1 MDRAS
6 LLFSILVGFAS
17 ALGGCGT
24 KDYSSASKVRTLRV
38 LAVQK
43 SPAYGKPDGTVDLT
57 MLYWDGKGDG
67 ARPIQ
72 SLWLGRP
79 PFACYD
85 PPGDLYYQC
94 FSQFG
99 QASDAGA
106 PAAGDAGVGDAGADV
121 IDAGA
126 SNDGDA
132 GARPDGILPPDPI
145 LTYSIPIPEKDA
157 IVTRTQGGASPYGL
171 AYVFFAVCAGQLGL
185 STSAAGLPLGCFDA
199 SHNQLGAEDF
209 VAGYSSVYVYESI
222 VNQNP
227 VVSGLVFD
235 GARSGQGPVPHVP
248 RCTEN
253 DPDNCAARDLKPII
267 DRASAEVDIDATGP
281 NGEAYLEQLW
291 VQYYAT
297 SGGFTSASKLVNDAT
312 QGWNDDHGTS
322 WRIATVAGPARIWAV
337 VHDNRG
343 GVAWTEADVIVDP

>member
-1 MDRAS
+1 MRRAS
-6 LLFSILVGFAS
+6 LLFAILVAA

-24 KDYSSASKVRTLRV
+24 KDYNSASKIRTLRV

-43 SPAYGKPDGTVDLT
+43 SPAYGQPSGTVDLR

-99 QASDAGA
+99 KPSDAGA
-106 PAAGDAGVGDAGADV
+106 PAANDAGLDDAGAGSDA
-121 IDAGA
+121 DAGP
-126 SNDGDA
+126 
-132 GARPDGILPPDPI
+132 RPDGILPPDPI
-145 LTYSIPIPEKDA
+145 LTYSIPIPPKES
-157 IVTRTQGGASPYGL
+157 IITRTQGGASPYGL
-171 AYVFFAVCAGQLGL
+171 AYVFFAVCAGQLGF
-185 STSAAGLPLGCFDA
+185 STNGAGLPLGCFDA
-199 SHNQLGAEDF
+199 SHNQLAAEDF

-227 VVSGLVFD
+227 KVGGLLFD
-235 GARSGQGPVPHVP
+235 GVLSGQGPVAHLP
-248 RCTEN
+248 RCTEG
-253 DPDNCAARDLKPII
+253 DPDNCPSRDLKPII
-267 DRASAEVDIDATGP
+267 DRSSAEVDIDATGP
-281 NGEAYLEQLW
+281 GGQTYLEQLW

-322 WRIATVAGPARIWAV
+322 WRIATTAGPARIWAV

>member
-1 MDRAS
+1 MRRAS
-6 LLFSILVGFAS
+6 VLSILLLGCAA

-24 KDYSSASKVRTLRV
+24 KDYDSASKVKTLRV

-43 SPAYGKPDGTVDLT
+43 SPAYGVPSGTVALK

-99 QASDAGA
+99 APSDAGGAPPNDDGVVDAGFADASADAQA
-106 PAAGDAGVGDAGADV
+106 PA
-121 IDAGA
+121 
-126 SNDGDA
+126 S
-132 GARPDGILPPDPI
+132 PQKEGILPPDPI
-145 LTYSIPIPEKDA
+145 LTYSIPIPAKDT
-157 IVTRTQGGASPYGL
+157 IVTRIREGSTPYGL

-185 STSAAGLPLGCFDA
+185 STSGSGLPLGCFDA
-199 SHNQLGAEDF
+199 SHNQLGASDF
-209 VAGYSSVYVYESI
+209 VAGYSSVYVYETL

-227 VVSGLVFD
+227 IVTGIVFD
-235 GARSGQGPVPHVP
+235 GTLAGQGPVPHVP
-248 RCTEN
+248 RCTEG
-253 DPDNCAARDLKPII
+253 DQDRCPTRELAPVI
-267 DRASAEVDIDATGP
+267 DRASAEVDSDAKGP
-281 NGEAYLEQLW
+281 NGETYLEQLW

-297 SGGFTSASKLVNDAT
+297 SGAFTSASKLVNDAT
-312 QGWNDDHGTS
+312 QGWNDDHATS

-343 GVAWTEADVIVDP
+343 GVAWAEADIIVDP